1 MVIEAGFVEYMNY
14 FLVLATGFVVG
25 FINTLAG
32 SGSLLTLPLLIWLG
46 LDPLTANGT
55 NRIAIL
61 MQGAT
66 GVYMFNRKGLY
77 DLRHDLRYIIPAVV
91 GSLPG
96 AFIAVDLDKDAM
108 QKVIAVVML
117 VMLVVMLINPQ
128 KRIKNAGVHF
138 KGKSLLIVAIFFFIG
153 MYGGFIQAGVGIFIL
168 AGLSLIAE
176 MNLLRANA
184 LKVLITMVFTI
195 AVIPVFLL
203 HGQVNWFY
211 GILLGAGSMGG
222 AVVSA
227 KMAFRRG
234 TPFLKFVLYTVIL
247 ATAVYMLI
255 SNGR

>member
-1 MVIEAGFVEYMNY
+1 MEAGFAEYLNY
-14 FLVLATGFVVG
+14 LLVLSTGFLVG

-66 GVYMFNRKGLY
+66 GVYMFHRKRLY
-77 DLRHDLRYIIPAVV
+77 DFRHDLRYIIPAVA

-96 AFIAVDLDKDAM
+96 AFIAVDLDQDDM
-108 QKVIAVVML
+108 HKVIAVVML

-128 KRIKNAGVHF
+128 KRIKAAGVHYR
-138 KGKSLLIVAIFFFIG
+138 GKTLLIVIIFFFIG

-184 LKVLITMVFTI
+184 LKVLITMIFTM
-195 AVIPVFLL
+195 AVIPVFLM
-203 HGQVNWFY
+203 HGQVDWFY

-222 AVVSA
+222 AFVSA
-227 KMAFRRG
+227 KMAFKRG